1 MDSCTSRR
9 SSIIDPSLPNTYTR
23 KENFSLVHRREVR
36 TVPGQNYWTG
46 LSLRNLFLSP
56 NSPLPRISIH

>member
-9 SSIIDPSLPNTYTR
+9 SSIIDPPNTYTR